1 MEYLLWDESNPFI
14 NNETIEF
21 NIFTIFVYW
30 NELSNLDGFCGGF
43 SNKEIN
49 NLIGRKQNSVN
60 KVLSKMIKKYPD
72 LVKCSHDN
80 QYYPTK
86 KLLDI
91 IEKELES

>member
-43 SNKEIN
+43 SNKEIK
-49 NLIGRKQNSVN
+49 NLIGMKQN
-60 KVLSKMIKKYPD
+60 
-72 LVKCSHDN
+72 
-80 QYYPTK
+80 
-86 KLLDI
+86 
-91 IEKELES
+91 